1 MAEAIKRYI
10 PADKIEIRST
20 ADGESETNTRTIG
33 GYVVKFNQRSQ
44 LIWGEFYER
53 VAAGAFS
60 RSLQENT
67 IKAFW
72 NHRSDFVLGS
82 TKNNTLRLWEDGT
95 GLAFELDL
103 PNNTWG
109 NDAFESIQRG
119 DVDGVSFGFYV
130 RSDAWQYLK
139 EEDVYERTLL
149 DVNLF
154 EVSPTPFPAY
164 QDSEVN
170 ERSAESLLGQAGHMT
185 REQRKLEAEKLMLEL
200 DLLALG

>member
-1 MAEAIKRYI
+1 MSEKVIRYLSV
-10 PADKIEIRST
+10 DKIEVRSVQ
-20 ADGESETNTRTIG
+20 GEGENQTRTVG

-53 VAAGAFS
+53 VAKGAFT
-60 RSLQENT
+60 RSLQENV

-82 TKNNTLRLWEDGT
+82 TKSGTLRLLEDDV
-95 GLAFELDL
+95 GLFFDIDL

-109 NDAFESIQRG
+109 NDAYESIQRG

-130 RSDAWQYLK
+130 RNDAWQYFK

-164 QDSEVN
+164 QDSEVSQ
-170 ERSAESLLGQAGHMT
+170 RSIEQLGIT
-185 REQRKLEAEKLMLEL
+185 SKEQRKLGKEKLLLEI
-200 DLLALG
+200 DLLALA

>member
-1 MAEAIKRYI
+1 MAK
-10 PADKIEIRST
+10 
-20 ADGESETNTRTIG
+20 
-33 GYVVKFNQRSQ
+33 
-44 LIWGEFYER
+44 
-53 VAAGAFS
+53 GAFA

-82 TKNNTLRLWEDGT
+82 TKNGTLRLWEDEV

-109 NDAFESIQRG
+109 NDAYESIQRG

-130 RSDAWQYLK
+130 RSDSWQYLK
-139 EEDVYERTLL
+139 DEDVYERTLL

-154 EVSPTPFPAY
+154 EVSPTPFAAY
-164 QDSEVN
+164 PGSEVN
-170 ERSAESLLGQAGHMT
+170 KRSIEQLGIT
-185 REQRKLEAEKLMLEL
+185 TKEQRKHEKEKLLLEL
-200 DLLALG
+200 DLLAIV

>member
-1 MAEAIKRYI
+1 VVVKILRYI
-10 PADKIEIRST
+10 STDKLEIR
-20 ADGESETNTRTIG
+20 AGGEEGESTVRSIA

-53 VAAGAFS
+53 VAQGAFS

-82 TKNNTLRLWEDGT
+82 TKNGTLRLNEDQI
-95 GLAFELDL
+95 GLRFELDL

-130 RSDAWQYLK
+130 RSDSWQYLK

-164 QDSEVN
+164 PDSEVSQ
-170 ERSAESLLGQAGHMT
+170 RSIEELGISTKEQRRSEKEKLLLEIDLLGIA
-185 REQRKLEAEKLMLEL
+185 
-200 DLLALG
+200 